1 MGDFVEQA
9 QTHKFG
15 SINSIDPVL
24 YRGKIVEGTVPVP
37 ESTYE
42 VFPNQKNNR
51 QYESK
56 RKSN

>member
-9 QTHKFG
+9 RMYEFG

-24 YRGKIVEGTVPVP
+24 YGGKIVEGTVPVP

-51 QYESK
+51 QCESK